1 MGGRQKK
8 KADGHGSSPED
19 ERADRRLYDRGSDM
33 GSFPR
38 VAVRK
43 KTDDDINFYSS
54 ILFLFFLSTPA
65 YDYAPNPDKQWILQ
79 VTGRMTPTH
88 RQFTDLLMTRRLQ
101 TLQSIDDG
109 IEKVRAL
116 LKNAI
121 ELYSSLF

>member
-1 MGGRQKK
+1 
-8 KADGHGSSPED
+8 
-19 ERADRRLYDRGSDM
+19 
-33 GSFPR
+33 
-38 VAVRK
+38 
-43 KTDDDINFYSS
+43 
-54 ILFLFFLSTPA
+54 
-65 YDYAPNPDKQWILQ
+65 
-79 VTGRMTPTH
+79 MTPTH